1 MKKLPKGKA
10 NVWGVKVKSPAQR
23 NQDQENVKS
32 ASRELAEAS
41 KQLRGVFCEGHS
53 EDDDYDG
60 HWQIIQDVLT
70 LVKRGKVVAESMGME
85 ELRGSQRF
93 LTDIYGAVS
102 RANLAVIEVANTK
115 RARGEKYVAQA
126 LFSDRGQVP
135 TGTDNTTHVSRYCR
149 HDDI

>member
-10 NVWGVKVKSPAQR
+10 NVWGVKLKSPAQR
-23 NQDQENVKS
+23 TQDQENVKA

-60 HWQIIQDVLT
+60 HWQIIQDILT
-70 LVKRGKVVAESMGME
+70 LVKRGKVVTESIGVE
-85 ELRGSQRF
+85 DIRGSQRF
-93 LTDIYGAVS
+93 LTDLYGAVS
-102 RANLAVIEVANTK
+102 RANLAVIGSANAK
-115 RARGEKYVAQA
+115 RACDERYVSEA
-126 LFSDRGQVP
+126 LFSDKGQVP

>member
-10 NVWGVKVKSPAQR
+10 NVWGVKLKSPAQR
-23 NQDQENVKS
+23 IQDQENVKA

-60 HWQIIQDVLT
+60 HWQIIQDILT
-70 LVKRGKVVAESMGME
+70 LVKRGKVVSESIGME
-85 ELRGSQRF
+85 DLRGSQRY
-93 LTDIYGAVS
+93 LTDLYGAVS
-102 RANLAVIEVANTK
+102 RANLAVIGSANAK
-115 RARGEKYVAQA
+115 SARGEKYVAQA
-126 LFSDRGQVP
+126 LFSDKGQVP